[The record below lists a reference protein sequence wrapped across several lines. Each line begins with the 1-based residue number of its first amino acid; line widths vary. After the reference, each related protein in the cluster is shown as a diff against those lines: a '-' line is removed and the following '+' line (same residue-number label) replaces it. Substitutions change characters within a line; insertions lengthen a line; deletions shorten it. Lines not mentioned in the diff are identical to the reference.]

1 MKEVEVGTKEIR
13 SIWTKEMHEDL
24 IKQECFPIDF
34 EKHLVSVLKAEKRKN
49 IISKIF
55 KSVN

>member
-1 MKEVEVGTKEIR
+1 MKEIEVGTKSIR
-13 SIWTKEMHEDL
+13 AIWTKEMHEDL
-24 IKQECFPIDF
+24 SNSRSFPIDF

>member
-13 SIWTKEMHEDL
+13 AIWTKEMHEDL
-24 IKQECFPIDF
+24 IKQECFPFNF
-34 EKHLVSVLKAEKRKN
+34 EKNLVSVLKAEKRKN

>member
-1 MKEVEVGTKEIR
+1 MKEVEVGTKAIR

-24 IKQECFPIDF
+24 IKQECFPVDL
-34 EKHLVSVLKAEKRKN
+34 ERHLVSVLRAEKRKN
-49 IISKIF
+49 IISKVF